1 MPALHNPFSVLFI
14 YVSSSSPSVLPSS
27 FPSPSLSLT
36 PLSLLL
42 DLKGSLAPG
51 WKSISSFHLSIPLP
65 SPARSLCI
73 LLPALVPRKHMRPV
87 ARSTRTQLIQ
97 SNNIYGNQAISSPLD
112 AFLLS
117 ASWDRWNDEDLTN
130 GQWIEHRAMMF
141 WLSVESALARLHC
154 SSFSSCSSC
163 SFSAAVSPPS
173 RLRRPRSFCLRRAC
187 ALQSNKNLLTALL
200 CCRASA
206 AASSAHTF
214 ERQATR

>member
-1 MPALHNPFSVLFI
+1 MV
-14 YVSSSSPSVLPSS
+14 
-27 FPSPSLSLT
+27 
-36 PLSLLL
+36 
-42 DLKGSLAPG
+42 GG

-117 ASWDRWNDEDLTN
+117 ASGDRWNDEDLTN

-154 SSFSSCSSC
+154 SSVSSCSSC

-173 RLRRPRSFCLRRAC
+173 RLRRPRCSCLRRAC
-187 ALQSNKNLLTALL
+187 ALQSRTNLLTALL